1 LSDTAERRIRA
12 LPCWHGPITLEPLKG
27 GLSNVS
33 FRVTDEGGR
42 KAVARLGDDFPF
54 HHVSRERE
62 ASTSRAAHAAGLS
75 PRVIHDE
82 PGVLVLEFIDGRTF
96 GEADVRGNVEACAA
110 LLRRCHRELARHVR
124 GTAQIFWVFHVLRDY
139 AATLTRAGHRNRPM
153 IPGWLRAA
161 ERLEAAQAPLPIV
174 FGHHDLLPS
183 NFLDDGTRL
192 WLIDWEYGAF
202 GTAMF
207 DLANIAANASFGR
220 AEEEA
225 LLAAYFDGEPGP
237 ALRRSFEAMK
247 AASALREAMWAMV
260 SELYLDSPGVDY
272 IAHGDEFVGRF
283 DRLIAAFDRSPS

>member
-33 FRVTDEGGR
+33 FRVVENGGR
-42 KAVARLGDDFPF
+42 KAVARVGEDFPF
-54 HHVSRERE
+54 HHVSRQRE
-62 ASTSRAAHAAGLS
+62 AATSRAAHAAGLS
-75 PRVIHDE
+75 PGVIYDE
-82 PGVLVLEFIDGRTF
+82 PGLLVLEFIDGRTY
-96 GEADVRGNVEACAA
+96 GEADVRANVEACTA
-110 LLRRCHRELARHVR
+110 LLKRCHRELARHVL
-124 GTAQIFWVFHVLRDY
+124 GPAQIFWVFHVLRDY
-139 AATLTRAGHRNRPM
+139 AAALTSAGHRNRPL
-153 IPGWLRAA
+153 IAGWMRAA
-161 ERLEAAQAPLPIV
+161 ERLEAAQVPLPIV
-174 FGHHDLLPS
+174 FGHHDLLPT
-183 NFLDDGTRL
+183 NFLDDGRRL

-225 LLAAYFDGEPGP
+225 MLAAYFDGEPGA

-272 IAHGDEFVGRF
+272 VAHGDEFIGRF
-283 DRLIAAFDRSPS
+283 DRLITAFDRSPS